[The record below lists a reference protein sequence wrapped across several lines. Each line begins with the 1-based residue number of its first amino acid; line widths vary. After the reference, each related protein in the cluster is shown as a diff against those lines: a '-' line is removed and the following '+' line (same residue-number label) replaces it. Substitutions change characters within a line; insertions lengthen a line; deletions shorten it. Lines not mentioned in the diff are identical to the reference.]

1 MGVSGL
7 SRSTTTCLTHAHC
20 LGGEGHGA
28 YRATV
33 AVWVLKG
40 TRGPTVLARKWPA
53 GHRCLASVNGW
64 LEMARVSIIPD
75 RAKGL
80 ETMADQAPISVV
92 AEAGRTRVR
101 LVVNDA
107 SYTLDIEPRRT
118 LLDALREDI
127 HLTGAK
133 PGCNMGNCGACTV
146 LLDGEAVYSCLV
158 LAVECEGRRVTTI
171 EGLARDGVLD
181 PVQRAFVEHDA
192 LQCGYCTPGQV
203 LALKALLARNPHPSE
218 EEIERGMSG
227 NICRCGAYPK
237 IRAAARALA
246 AENA

>member
-1 MGVSGL
+1 MAE
-7 SRSTTTCLTHAHC
+7 RT
-20 LGGEGHGA
+20 
-28 YRATV
+28 
-33 AVWVLKG
+33 
-40 TRGPTVLARKWPA
+40 PMPA
-53 GHRCLASVNGW
+53 A
-64 LEMARVSIIPD
+64 
-75 RAKGL
+75 
-80 ETMADQAPISVV
+80 
-92 AEAGRTRVR
+92 AEAGRRR
-101 LVVNDA
+101 ISLVVNDT
-107 SYTLDIEPRRT
+107 SYSLDVEPRRT

-146 LLDGEAVYSCLV
+146 LLDGEAIYSCLV
-158 LAVECEGRRVTTI
+158 LAVECEGRNVTTI
-171 EGLARDGVLD
+171 EGLARNGELD

-192 LQCGYCTPGQV
+192 LQCGFCTPGQV

-246 AENA
+246 SENA